1 MKKSIPTV
9 AVLLSTYNGE
19 KYIKEQIESIL
30 NQKNV
35 EILLYIRDD
44 GSKDNT
50 IDIINQYCLKYN
62 GKIIVEMGKNVG
74 WKKSFNEILYNAPE
88 ADYYAFSDQD
98 DVWMPNKLENAVE
111 KLVVED
117 KPALYYS
124 DVMIVDENLNYI
136 GIKKNTAPVETCE
149 SYLSQA
155 YGQGCTMV
163 FNKKARELYKSY
175 RLKKAVS
182 HEAWMSILCAYFG
195 SIIYEPETY
204 LYYRQHEN
212 NTIGVRNNI
221 STINKM
227 ISFLVNY
234 LEKFKSGGF
243 FCDYSKELLD
253 GYATRMNEMQREIV
267 ECYARS
273 EKSMIARIR
282 IIGNKNIRYYNPMGT
297 VLLKSYILLKGNKGM
312 L

>member
-1 MKKSIPTV
+1 MKKNIPTV

-19 KYIKEQIESIL
+19 KYIREQIESIL
-30 NQKNV
+30 KQKNV
-35 EILLYIRDD
+35 EVLLYIRDD

-50 IDIINQYCLKYN
+50 VDIINQYYLKYN
-62 GKIIVEMGKNVG
+62 EKITVELGKNVG
-74 WKKSFNEILYNAPE
+74 WKKSFNEILYNSPV

-111 KLVVED
+111 KLVAED
-117 KPALYYS
+117 EPALYYS
-124 DVMIVDENLNYI
+124 DVMIVDENLHYI
-136 GIKKNTAPVETCE
+136 GVKKNVAPVETCE

-163 FNKKARELYKSY
+163 FNWKARELYKSY

-195 SIIYEPETY
+195 SIIYEPKAY

-227 ISFLVNY
+227 ISFFINY
-234 LEKFKSGGF
+234 LKKFKSGGF

-253 GYATRMNEMQREIV
+253 GYATRMNDMQRGIV
-267 ECYARS
+267 KCYAKS
-273 EKSMIARIR
+273 ENSMIARVRLIM
-282 IIGNKNIRYYNPMGT
+282 NKNIRYYNPMGT
-297 VLLKSYILLKGNKGM
+297 VLLKIYILLKGNKGM